1 MNSWKLAEQDK
12 SMELTQLS
20 SIDGLMREGTSS
32 KEIVM
37 LSSSI
42 AILSTELLEL
52 GIRKRRK
59 KRLICLKLKTILNKF
74 SSKIDYIGKWKN
86 RLWKI
91 KRKKLEKLRKKRRK
105 EGRNR
110 NLKLR
115 DNWENHQFPPNQLKE
130 VLSAS
135 ASDALTEKPFSETSA
150 QIKTLTWCSNGL
162 S

>member
-86 RLWKI
+86 RL
-91 KRKKLEKLRKKRRK
+91 
-105 EGRNR
+105 
-110 NLKLR
+110 
-115 DNWENHQFPPNQLKE
+115 
-130 VLSAS
+130 
-135 ASDALTEKPFSETSA
+135 
-150 QIKTLTWCSNGL
+150 
-162 S
+162 